1 MELSLAEMKTN
12 KTKSKGEIMPKL
24 SNEEIERRKALREQC
39 GTLFDMSMQ
48 FCTGRPPLKVING
61 SAQDAIEFKDLI
73 SEFRQLSPAIPS
85 RIDFVEGRIHKLS
98 RILSGLQKFS

>member
-1 MELSLAEMKTN
+1 
-12 KTKSKGEIMPKL
+12 MPKL
-24 SNEEIERRKALREQC
+24 SDEEIERRKALREKC
-39 GTLFDMSMQ
+39 GTLFDMSMK

-73 SEFRQLSPAIPS
+73 SEFRKLGPSVPS
-85 RIDFVEGRIHKLS
+85 RVDFVEGRILKLS